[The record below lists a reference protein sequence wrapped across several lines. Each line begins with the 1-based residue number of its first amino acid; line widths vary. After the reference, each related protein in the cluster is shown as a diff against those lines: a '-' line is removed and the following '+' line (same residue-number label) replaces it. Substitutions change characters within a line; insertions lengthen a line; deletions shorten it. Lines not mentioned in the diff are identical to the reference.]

1 MIKTIAPVIKIENLI
16 YSIKGR
22 KIMLDSDLA
31 KIYGVKTKRL
41 NEQMKRNSK
50 RFPAD
55 FCFQLNEKEWKDL
68 RSQIATT
75 NIGSEKR
82 RSLPYVFTEHGAV
95 MLASVLDSPQA
106 VVTSVSVVRAFVQ
119 LQSILSDNKHL
130 ELRLENLEKKYDNK
144 FQEVFIALRE
154 LMNIPLE
161 KVEHVI
167 LRKGVKE

>member
-55 FCFQLNEKEWKDL
+55 FCFQLNEKEWQDL
-68 RSQIATT
+68 RSQIATA
-75 NIGSEKR
+75 NLGSEKR
-82 RSLPYVFTEHGAV
+82 RSPARWTEFATP
-95 MLASVLDSPQA
+95 SKCS
-106 VVTSVSVVRAFVQ
+106 F
-119 LQSILSDNKHL
+119 
-130 ELRLENLEKKYDNK
+130 E
-144 FQEVFIALRE
+144 
-154 LMNIPLE
+154 
-161 KVEHVI
+161 
-167 LRKGVKE
+167 